1 MIKRVYKSA
10 LIACIVLPLL
20 LSCNTNNSSSA
31 SVPVDPNL
39 SQGNAQRS
47 NKDNQRTT
55 DTSNIGGLNSKAKAR
70 WSNPIMTPIGAD
82 VGRIIRGYF
91 LQGAY
96 DKMLNFVIVPPCY
109 SRKQVLYILRKSS
122 WGYSIKWNNL
132 KWLEDST
139 FIITYR
145 TEKVNTV
152 GAEQYVGRIVNDT
165 AKLIL
170 FPEKDNLL
178 PYYGNENLDDLCEL
192 KAALDRIYF
201 EFDKTTI
208 LPKSNPALLALL
220 NYLKTN
226 PTLNAHFVGHASSEG
241 SKQHNQQ
248 LSELRAKAICDYLI
262 KKGIAEDRLTYEG
275 KGNTQPL
282 ESNKKASS
290 TDRRVELVLKE
301 Q

>member
-1 MIKRVYKSA
+1 MSKRVYRC
-10 LIACIVLPLL
+10 CIIVSLVLPLI
-20 LSCNTNNSSSA
+20 LSCNANNSSSS
-31 SVPVDPNL
+31 SVPIDPNL

-47 NKDNQRTT
+47 SEGIQMAEDAA
-55 DTSNIGGLNSKAKAR
+55 NIGDVNLKGKAR

-91 LQGAY
+91 LQGAF

-109 SRKQVLYILRKSS
+109 TKKQLLYILRKSS
-122 WGYSIKWNNL
+122 WGYAIKWNNL
-132 KWLEDST
+132 EWMEDST
-139 FIITYR
+139 FILSYR
-145 TEKVNTV
+145 TEKENTV
-152 GAEQYVGRIVNDT
+152 GAETYVGRIVNDT

-170 FPEKDNLL
+170 FPEKDHLF
-178 PYYGNENLDDLCEL
+178 PYYGDENLDDPCEL

-201 EFDKTTI
+201 EFDKTTT
-208 LPKSNPALLALL
+208 LNKSKPALLVLL

-241 SKQHNQQ
+241 TKEHNKQ
-248 LSELRAKAICDYLI
+248 LSVQRAKAICDYLI

-275 KGNTQPL
+275 KGNSQPL

>member
-1 MIKRVYKSA
+1 MRKHVYRWV
-10 LIACIVLPLL
+10 IMACVVLPM
-20 LSCNTNNSSSA
+20 LSACDTNNPNNSSI
-31 SVPVDPNL
+31 PIDPNL
-39 SQGNAQRS
+39 SQGTNE
-47 NKDNQRTT
+47 NKNIAL
-55 DTSNIGGLNSKAKAR
+55 DTANIGEVNSKGKAR
-70 WSNPIMTPIGAD
+70 CSNPIMTPMGAD
-82 VGRIIRGYF
+82 VGRIIRGYY
-91 LQGAY
+91 LVGDYQ
-96 DKMLNFVIVPPCY
+96 KMLQFVIIPPCY
-109 SRKQVLYILRKSS
+109 TRKQIEYILRKSK
-122 WGYSIKWNNL
+122 WGYDIKMNNL
-132 KWLEDST
+132 QWMEDST
-139 FIITYR
+139 FLLNYR
-145 TEKVNTV
+145 TSKQNTT

-170 FPEKDNLL
+170 FPEKDHLF
-178 PYYGNENLDDLCEL
+178 PYYGNEDLDDPCEL

-262 KKGIAEDRLTYEG
+262 KKGIDADRLTYEG
-275 KGNTQPL
+275 KGNSQPL